1 MSRRPPKTRSE
12 SEGGP
17 RRGPRFSERRKTM
30 KSFNVML
37 KREKVEA
44 LEAKLKAEGRT
55 KAEWLDE
62 KVDEELG
69 K

>member
-1 MSRRPPKTRSE
+1 MHLADKSRAEYFR
-12 SEGGP
+12 
-17 RRGPRFSERRKTM
+17 ERRKTM

-69 K
+69 E

>member
-1 MSRRPPKTRSE
+1 MSRRPPRTRSK

-17 RRGPRFSERRKTM
+17 ELGPRFS
-30 KSFNVML
+30 
-37 KREKVEA
+37 REKVEA